1 MSSSVMDFPTI
12 EVKGIGKQK
21 AEDMKS
27 LGIETIGDLIEYF
40 PFRYEDYRIKDL
52 SQVQDGERITLQG
65 VLYGAPSSSYFG
77 KRKSRLACKVVV
89 DHLIVTAIWFNQNF
103 LQTKLTAGREVVLT
117 GKWDRKRLQMT
128 VSETQ
133 FSDAPRGE
141 AVGTLQ
147 PVYSVGGPIS
157 LKWIRKAIRQA
168 LDQYGQAMEELLP
181 SVLVQKYK
189 LISRKQAIHL
199 MHYPEDGETGK
210 QARRRM
216 AYEELFLFQLKL
228 QAFRMLHR
236 KKGSGIAHQF
246 DEGLLKAFLALLPFT
261 LTDEQ
266 VRVMHEI
273 LKDMRAPMAMN
284 RLVQGDVG
292 SGKTVVAAIAMYASY
307 LSGHQSAF
315 MVPTEILAEQH
326 AETLHRF
333 FESLGIEVALLKG
346 SLTARQRRDLIAQL
360 RMGMIDIVVGT
371 HALIQEGVD
380 FKNLGLVITD
390 EQHRFG
396 VQQRGVLRQKGI
408 HPDVLFMTATPIPRT
423 LAITAYGD
431 MDVSSIRALP
441 QGRKPIETYWVK
453 HNTFDRVIDF
463 VAKQL
468 DLGRQAYVICPLIE
482 ESEKLDVQ
490 NAIDTFHQLT
500 QALPSYKVGLMHGR
514 LHPDEKDKVMRDF
527 SQNAIQL
534 LVSTTVVEV
543 GVNVPN
549 AALMVIM
556 DAERFGLAQLH
567 QLRGRV
573 GRAEHQ
579 SYCILIGDPKTEVG
593 KERMQ
598 VMTETN
604 DGFEIARRDLELRGP
619 GDFFGKKQSG
629 LPEFKVADLSSD
641 VRILECARDDAAEL
655 IKRESFWVD
664 AEYQSLRDVLVRDR
678 VVGGTKLD

>member
-1 MSSSVMDFPTI
+1 MSNSVMDYPLT

-21 AEDMKS
+21 AGDLKS
-27 LGIETIGDLIEYF
+27 LGIETVRDLIEYF

-65 VLYGAPSSSYFG
+65 ILYGAPSVSYFG
-77 KRKSRLACKVVV
+77 KRKSRLACKVVI
-89 DHLIVTAIWFNQNF
+89 DHLIVTATWFNQNF
-103 LQTKLTAGREVVLT
+103 LQAKLTAGREVTLT
-117 GKWDRKRLQMT
+117 GKWDKKRLQLT

-133 FSDAPRGE
+133 FSDSSQGE

-147 PVYSVGGPIS
+147 PVYSIGGPIS
-157 LKWIRKAIRQA
+157 LKWIRKAIKQA
-168 LDQYGQAMEELLP
+168 LDQYGQAIEESLP
-181 SVLVQKYK
+181 RDLVHRYK

-199 MHYPEDGETGK
+199 MHYPEDGENGK

-236 KKGSGIAHQF
+236 KKGSGIIHQF
-246 DEGLLKAFLALLPFT
+246 DEDQLDAFLSSLPFT

-266 VRVMHEI
+266 IKVLYEI
-273 LKDMRAPMAMN
+273 LDDMKAPVAMN

-292 SGKTVVAAIAMYASY
+292 SGKTVIAAAAMYVSY
-307 LSGHQSAF
+307 LSGYQSAF

-326 AETLHRF
+326 AETLHNF
-333 FESLGIEVALLKG
+333 FHSFGVEVALLKG
-346 SLTARQRRDLIAQL
+346 SLTGRQRKDLVGQL

-396 VQQRGVLRQKGI
+396 VQQRGILRQKGI

-423 LAITAYGD
+423 LAITVYGD

-441 QGRKPIETYWVK
+441 KGRKPIETYWVK
-453 HNTFDRVIDF
+453 HNTLDRVTEFI
-463 VAKQL
+463 AKQM

-490 NAIDTFHQLT
+490 NAIDTFHQLS

-514 LHPDEKDKVMRDF
+514 LHPDEKDEVMRAF
-527 SQNAIQL
+527 SQNKIQVL
-534 LVSTTVVEV
+534 ISTTVVEV

-549 AALMVIM
+549 ATLMVIM

-573 GRAEHQ
+573 GRGEHQ
-579 SYCILIGDPKTEVG
+579 SYCILIGDPKNEVG

-629 LPEFKVADLSSD
+629 LPEFKVADLSTD
-641 VRILECARDDAAEL
+641 IRILECARDDAAEL
-655 IKRESFWVD
+655 IKREAFWVD
-664 AEYQSLRDVLVRDR
+664 AEYQAIRDILVRNQI
-678 VVGGTKLD
+678 VGGTNLD